1 MKTLMNDFLRLVS
14 MERIRQNVKWGEQTH
29 SGHTWVSVLAEEVGE
44 AAQAINDNDIP
55 QAMDEL
61 VQVAAVCCA
70 MWEQAASGRGSIGP
84 AWGKYKKEA

>member
-1 MKTLMNDFLRLVS
+1 MKPLMNDFLRLVI
-14 MERIRQNVKWGEQTH
+14 MERIRQGAKWGEQTH

-84 AWGKYKKEA
+84 AWGKYGKKT